1 MKITKTELVELISEV
16 YNNKVST
23 GSDVLNEASL
33 KNMITGIVRQKL
45 QEMDLN
51 SLPKQNDN
59 NSELIEDDFGFA
71 AGMNKAIK
79 GRLNIKNCKD
89 MQSLLWKAVTN
100 ELTSTDRDQLR
111 KYWLTVFDNAIE
123 EKFIGK
129 KWYPFTEDEI
139 ESTDKSVESIDD
151 ADTNFSEKLDI
162 SDTDESSNDT
172 DEEADE

>member
-1 MKITKTELVELISEV
+1 
-16 YNNKVST
+16 
-23 GSDVLNEASL
+23 
-33 KNMITGIVRQKL
+33 
-45 QEMDLN
+45 
-51 SLPKQNDN
+51 
-59 NSELIEDDFGFA
+59 
-71 AGMNKAIK
+71 
-79 GRLNIKNCKD
+79 

>member
-1 MKITKTELVELISEV
+1 
-16 YNNKVST
+16 
-23 GSDVLNEASL
+23 
-33 KNMITGIVRQKL
+33 
-45 QEMDLN
+45 
-51 SLPKQNDN
+51 
-59 NSELIEDDFGFA
+59 
-71 AGMNKAIK
+71 
-79 GRLNIKNCKD
+79 

-151 ADTNFSEKLDI
+151 GDDDDDMEYSEETDI
-162 SDTDESSNDT
+162 SDTDEDSNNIDT
-172 DEEADE
+172 EDNE